1 MRNALIRRGRRWL
14 YIVHRWIGIATCLLF
29 AMWFISGLVMMY
41 VAFPRLTDSERL
53 AALPVIPWSK
63 VRVTPDRAMAIAGVE
78 RYPRDL
84 RLSMMDDTPVYRV
97 TGWKGGTITIS
108 ATDGSVIDRITPDQA
123 LAIAAHHPHALQ
135 PRLIETITRDQW
147 SVTSRFD
154 PLRPLYLIGLGDAD
168 GTELYV
174 SSRTGEIALDTTRC
188 ERIWNWL
195 GSIPHWIYPTVL
207 RKDGSLWRDVVLWIS
222 GICLVVA
229 VTGFWIGV
237 LRLRLMRRYA
247 DGAISPYRGWMAWH
261 HIAGLI
267 GGICVLTWMFSG
279 WLSLN
284 PGGAFSGRG
293 VTREIAIGYS
303 GHDTADIVAGFQS
316 SPSMPAVEA
325 RFVWIG
331 GHRLMLLDDGN
342 GGRSI
347 ADPVTGARMTLSRDE
362 VIAAARHAM
371 PGAAMTSA
379 RQLDEPDAYWYT
391 LHQARELPG
400 IADRVRRS
408 RPHLAA
414 HLPRHRRDPRAQR
427 RQPPVLPLAVQR
439 AAQPR
444 CPAAAAHLA
453 GARRRGVAAI
463 GGWCDYL
470 DQRDRD
476 RLAPVAA
483 AEGTRQARVG
493 EPRAHTSV
501 RRDYLTVRCT
511 SGAGRSGAHSSAN
524 RCPAMIS

>member
-14 YIVHRWIGIATCLLF
+14 YVVHRWIGIATCLLF

-53 AALPVIPWSK
+53 AALPVVLWSK

-84 RLSMMDDTPVYRV
+84 RLAMMDDTPVYRV

-108 ATDGSVIDRITPDQA
+108 ATDGSEIDRITPDQA
-123 LAIAAHHPHALQ
+123 LAIARHHPRAVQ
-135 PRLIETITRDQW
+135 PQLLDTVTRDQW
-147 SVTSRFD
+147 SVTARFD

-174 SSRTGEIALDTTRC
+174 SSRTGEIALDTTRR

-207 RKDGSLWRDVVLWIS
+207 RKDGPLWRDVVLWIS
-222 GICLVVA
+222 GVCLVVA
-229 VTGFWIGV
+229 VTGFWIGI
-237 LRLRLMRRYA
+237 LRLRLTRRHA
-247 DGAISPYRGWMAWH
+247 SGAVSPYRGWMAWH

-284 PGGAFSGRG
+284 PGGAFSARG
-293 VTREIAIGYS
+293 ITREITIGYS
-303 GHDTADIVAGFQS
+303 GHDTPDIVAGFQS

-331 GHRLMLLDDGN
+331 GHGVMLLDDGN

-347 ADPVTGARMTLSRDE
+347 ADLVTGAQMTLSRDE
-362 VIAAARHAM
+362 IIAAARHAM

-391 LHQARELPG
+391 LHQARELPVLRIG
-400 IADRVRRS
+400 FDDPAHTWLHVSPVTGEILDRSDDSRRS
-408 RPHLAA
+408 YRWLFNALHSLDFPLLLRISPARDVVVWLLSAA
-414 HLPRHRRDPRAQR
+414 GTIISISGIVIGWRR
-427 RQPPVLPLAVQR
+427 L
-439 AAQPR
+439 
-444 CPAAAAHLA
+444 
-453 GARRRGVAAI
+453 RRRKVRG
-463 GGWCDYL
+463 
-470 DQRDRD
+470 R
-476 RLAPVAA
+476 
-483 AEGTRQARVG
+483 RV
-493 EPRAHTSV
+493 
-501 RRDYLTVRCT
+501 
-511 SGAGRSGAHSSAN
+511 SASLE
-524 RCPAMIS
+524 RTPS

>member
-207 RKDGSLWRDVVLWIS
+207 RKDGPLWRDVVLWIS
-222 GICLVVA
+222 GVCLVVA

-247 DGAISPYRGWMAWH
+247 DGAVSPYRGWMAWH
-261 HIAGLI
+261 HIAGLV

-391 LHQARELPG
+391 LHQARELPVLRIG
-400 IADRVRRS
+400 FDDPARTWLHISPVTGEILERSDDSRRS
-408 RPHLAA
+408 YRWLFNALHSLDVPLLLRIWPARDVVVWLLSAA
-414 HLPRHRRDPRAQR
+414 GTIISISGIVIGWRR
-427 RQPPVLPLAVQR
+427 L
-439 AAQPR
+439 
-444 CPAAAAHLA
+444 
-453 GARRRGVAAI
+453 RRRKVRG
-463 GGWCDYL
+463 
-470 DQRDRD
+470 R
-476 RLAPVAA
+476 
-483 AEGTRQARVG
+483 RVSAG
-493 EPRAHTSV
+493 LV
-501 RRDYLTVRCT
+501 RT
-511 SGAGRSGAHSSAN
+511 
-524 RCPAMIS
+524 PP

>member
-97 TGWKGGTITIS
+97 TAWKAGTITIS

-123 LAIAAHHPHALQ
+123 LAIAAHHPHAVQ

-147 SVTSRFD
+147 SVTARFD
-154 PLRPLYLIGLGDAD
+154 PLRPLYRIGLGDAD

-174 SSRTGEIALDTTRC
+174 SSRTGEIALDTTRR
-188 ERIWNWL
+188 ERVWNWL

-207 RKDGSLWRDVVLWIS
+207 RKDGPLWRDVVLWIS
-222 GICLVVA
+222 GVCLVVA

-247 DGAISPYRGWMAWH
+247 DGAVSPYRGWMAWH
-261 HIAGLI
+261 HIAGLV

-391 LHQARELPG
+391 LHQARELPVLRIG
-400 IADRVRRS
+400 FDDPARTWLHISPVTGEILERSDDSRRS
-408 RPHLAA
+408 YRWLFNALHSLDVPLLLRIWPARDVVVWLLSAA
-414 HLPRHRRDPRAQR
+414 GTIISISGIVIGWRR
-427 RQPPVLPLAVQR
+427 L
-439 AAQPR
+439 
-444 CPAAAAHLA
+444 
-453 GARRRGVAAI
+453 RRRKVRG
-463 GGWCDYL
+463 
-470 DQRDRD
+470 R
-476 RLAPVAA
+476 
-483 AEGTRQARVG
+483 RVSAG
-493 EPRAHTSV
+493 LV
-501 RRDYLTVRCT
+501 RT
-511 SGAGRSGAHSSAN
+511 
-524 RCPAMIS
+524 PP

>member
-207 RKDGSLWRDVVLWIS
+207 RKDGPLWRDVVLWIS
-222 GICLVVA
+222 GVCLVVA

-247 DGAISPYRGWMAWH
+247 DGAVSPYRGWMAWH
-261 HIAGLI
+261 HIAGLV

-391 LHQARELPG
+391 LHQARELPVLRIG
-400 IADRVRRS
+400 FDDPARTWLHISPVTGEILERSDDSRRS
-408 RPHLAA
+408 YRWLFNALHSLDVPLLLRIWPARDVVVWLLSAA
-414 HLPRHRRDPRAQR
+414 GTIISISGIVIGWRR
-427 RQPPVLPLAVQR
+427 L
-439 AAQPR
+439 
-444 CPAAAAHLA
+444 
-453 GARRRGVAAI
+453 RRRGVR
-463 GGWCDYL
+463 G
-470 DQRDRD
+470 R
-476 RLAPVAA
+476 
-483 AEGTRQARVG
+483 RVSAG
-493 EPRAHTSV
+493 LV
-501 RRDYLTVRCT
+501 RT
-511 SGAGRSGAHSSAN
+511 
-524 RCPAMIS
+524 PP

>member
-63 VRVTPDRAMAIAGVE
+63 VQLAPDRAMAIAGVE

-97 TGWKGGTITIS
+97 TGWKAGAITIS

-123 LAIAAHHPHALQ
+123 LAIAAHHPHAVR

-147 SVTSRFD
+147 SVTARFD
-154 PLRPLYLIGLGDAD
+154 PLRPLHLIDLGDAD
-168 GTELYV
+168 GTEFYV
-174 SSRTGEIALDTTRC
+174 SSRSGEIALDTTRC

-207 RKDGSLWRDVVLWIS
+207 RKDGPLWRDVVLWIS
-222 GICLVVA
+222 GVCLVVA
-229 VTGFWIGV
+229 ITGFWIGV

-247 DGAISPYRGWMAWH
+247 DGAVSPYRGWMAWH

-284 PGGAFSGRG
+284 PGGAFSARG
-293 VTREIAIGYS
+293 ITREITIGYS
-303 GHDTADIVAGFQS
+303 GHETPDIVAGFQS

-362 VIAAARHAM
+362 IIAAARHAM

-391 LHQARELPG
+391 LHQTRELPVLRIG
-400 IADRVRRS
+400 FDDPAHTWLHISPVTGEILDRSDDSRRS
-408 RPHLAA
+408 YRWLFNALHSLDFPLLLRIWPARDVVVWLLSAA
-414 HLPRHRRDPRAQR
+414 GTIISISGIVIGWRR
-427 RQPPVLPLAVQR
+427 L
-439 AAQPR
+439 
-444 CPAAAAHLA
+444 
-453 GARRRGVAAI
+453 RRRKVRG
-463 GGWCDYL
+463 
-470 DQRDRD
+470 R
-476 RLAPVAA
+476 
-483 AEGTRQARVG
+483 RVS
-493 EPRAHTSV
+493 ASLV
-501 RRDYLTVRCT
+501 RT
-511 SGAGRSGAHSSAN
+511 
-524 RCPAMIS
+524 PP

>member
-97 TGWKGGTITIS
+97 TGWKGGTVTIS

-207 RKDGSLWRDVVLWIS
+207 RKDGPLWRDVVLWIS
-222 GICLVVA
+222 GVCLVVA

-247 DGAISPYRGWMAWH
+247 DGAVSPYRGWMAWH
-261 HIAGLI
+261 HIAGLV

-391 LHQARELPG
+391 LHQARELPVLRIG
-400 IADRVRRS
+400 FDDPARTWLHISPVTGEILERSDDSRRS
-408 RPHLAA
+408 YRWLFNALHSLDVPLLLRIWPARDVVVWLLSAA
-414 HLPRHRRDPRAQR
+414 GTIISISGIVIGWRR
-427 RQPPVLPLAVQR
+427 L
-439 AAQPR
+439 
-444 CPAAAAHLA
+444 
-453 GARRRGVAAI
+453 RRRGVR
-463 GGWCDYL
+463 G
-470 DQRDRD
+470 R
-476 RLAPVAA
+476 
-483 AEGTRQARVG
+483 RVSAG
-493 EPRAHTSV
+493 LV
-501 RRDYLTVRCT
+501 RT
-511 SGAGRSGAHSSAN
+511 
-524 RCPAMIS
+524 PP

>member
-108 ATDGSVIDRITPDQA
+108 ATDGSVIDRITPAQA

-207 RKDGSLWRDVVLWIS
+207 RKDGPLWRDAVLWIS
-222 GICLVVA
+222 GVCLVVA

-247 DGAISPYRGWMAWH
+247 DGAVSPYRGWMAWH
-261 HIAGLI
+261 HIAGLV
-267 GGICVLTWMFSG
+267 GGIFVLTWMFSG

-391 LHQARELPG
+391 LHQARELPVLRIGFDDPARTWLHISPVTGEILERSDDSRRSYRWLFNALHSLDVPLLLRIWPARDVVVWLLSAAGTIISISG
-400 IADRVRRS
+400 IVIGWRRLRRRKVRGRRVSASLVRR
-408 RPHLAA
+408 
-414 HLPRHRRDPRAQR
+414 
-427 RQPPVLPLAVQR
+427 PP
-439 AAQPR
+439 
-444 CPAAAAHLA
+444 
-453 GARRRGVAAI
+453 
-463 GGWCDYL
+463 
-470 DQRDRD
+470 
-476 RLAPVAA
+476 
-483 AEGTRQARVG
+483 
-493 EPRAHTSV
+493 
-501 RRDYLTVRCT
+501 
-511 SGAGRSGAHSSAN
+511 
-524 RCPAMIS
+524 

>member
-63 VRVTPDRAMAIAGVE
+63 VQLAPDRAMAIAGVE

-97 TGWKGGTITIS
+97 TGWKEGAITIS
-108 ATDGSVIDRITPDQA
+108 AIDGSVIDRITLDQA
-123 LAIAAHHPHALQ
+123 LAIAAHHPHAVQ

-147 SVTSRFD
+147 SVTARFD
-154 PLRPLYLIGLGDAD
+154 PLRPLHLIDLGDAD

-207 RKDGSLWRDVVLWIS
+207 RKDGPLWRDVVLWIS
-222 GICLVVA
+222 GVCLVVA

-247 DGAISPYRGWMAWH
+247 DGAVSPYRGWMAWH

-267 GGICVLTWMFSG
+267 GGIFVLTWMFSG

-293 VTREIAIGYS
+293 VTREIAVGYS
-303 GHDTADIVAGFQS
+303 GHDTPDMVAGFQS
-316 SPSMPAVEA
+316 APSMPAVEA

-342 GGRSI
+342 GRRSL
-347 ADPVTGARMTLSRDE
+347 ADPATGAPVAISRDE
-362 VIAAARHAM
+362 IIAAARRAM
-371 PGAAMTSA
+371 PGATMISA
-379 RQLDEPDAYWYT
+379 RQLDQPDAYWYT
-391 LHQARELPG
+391 LHQARELPVLRIG
-400 IADRVRRS
+400 FDDPAHTWLHISPVTGEILDRSDDSRRS
-408 RPHLAA
+408 YRWLFNALHSLDFPLLLRIWPARDVVVWLLSAA
-414 HLPRHRRDPRAQR
+414 GTIISISGIVIGWRR
-427 RQPPVLPLAVQR
+427 L
-439 AAQPR
+439 
-444 CPAAAAHLA
+444 
-453 GARRRGVAAI
+453 RRRKVRG
-463 GGWCDYL
+463 
-470 DQRDRD
+470 R
-476 RLAPVAA
+476 
-483 AEGTRQARVG
+483 RVS
-493 EPRAHTSV
+493 ASLV
-501 RRDYLTVRCT
+501 RT
-511 SGAGRSGAHSSAN
+511 
-524 RCPAMIS
+524 PP

>member
-391 LHQARELPG
+391 LHQARELPVLRIG
-400 IADRVRRS
+400 FDDPARTWLHISPVTGEILERSDDSRRS
-408 RPHLAA
+408 YRWLFNALHSLDVPLLLRIWPARDVVVWLLSAA
-414 HLPRHRRDPRAQR
+414 GTIISISGIVIGWRR
-427 RQPPVLPLAVQR
+427 L
-439 AAQPR
+439 
-444 CPAAAAHLA
+444 
-453 GARRRGVAAI
+453 RRRKVRG
-463 GGWCDYL
+463 
-470 DQRDRD
+470 R
-476 RLAPVAA
+476 
-483 AEGTRQARVG
+483 RVS
-493 EPRAHTSV
+493 ASLV
-501 RRDYLTVRCT
+501 RT
-511 SGAGRSGAHSSAN
+511 
-524 RCPAMIS
+524 PP

>member
-391 LHQARELPG
+391 LHQARELPVLRIG
-400 IADRVRRS
+400 FDDPARTWLHISPVTGEILERSDDSRRS
-408 RPHLAA
+408 YRWLFNALHSLDVPLLLRIWPA
-414 HLPRHRRDPRAQR
+414 HDVVVWLLSA
-427 RQPPVLPLAVQR
+427 
-439 AAQPR
+439 
-444 CPAAAAHLA
+444 A
-453 GARRRGVAAI
+453 GAIISISGIVIGWRRLRRRKVRG
-463 GGWCDYL
+463 
-470 DQRDRD
+470 R
-476 RLAPVAA
+476 
-483 AEGTRQARVG
+483 RVS
-493 EPRAHTSV
+493 ASLV
-501 RRDYLTVRCT
+501 RT
-511 SGAGRSGAHSSAN
+511 
-524 RCPAMIS
+524 PP